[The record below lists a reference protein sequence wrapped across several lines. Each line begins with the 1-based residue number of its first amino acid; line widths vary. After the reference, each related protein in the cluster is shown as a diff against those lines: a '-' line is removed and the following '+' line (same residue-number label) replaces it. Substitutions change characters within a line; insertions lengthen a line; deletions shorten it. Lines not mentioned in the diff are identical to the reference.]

1 MVSNKINWYRC
12 DKIVASIY
20 TWLLFLPNVWKSS
33 IKKRLAIHYVNL
45 KRIFSIWPLLASSF
59 CCFCLCVRV
68 CVSFVLEPHWNKY
81 NIYINLDNFCN
92 IELWVAGVWIYA
104 YRAANKQKKIV
115 DLNLYMRS
123 IIIIILESIGF
134 PNESR
139 LKTKKKLKRVKE
151 KEEKYKE
158 RWDLE
163 GKPII
168 QLLWNFFFWT
178 IERLAFFG

>member
-104 YRAANKQKKIV
+104 YRAANKQKKNCWFKFVYEINHNNNFGINW
-115 DLNLYMRS
+115 LS
-123 IIIIILESIGF
+123 EW
-134 PNESR
+134 
-139 LKTKKKLKRVKE
+139 VKV
-151 KEEKYKE
+151 K
-158 RWDLE
+158 D
-163 GKPII
+163 
-168 QLLWNFFFWT
+168 
-178 IERLAFFG
+178 